1 MKSTDTAY
9 RNQCIVALYESGKL
23 TQQDVAK
30 VFQVSQGLVSQ
41 LYARYRAQGDEGIR
55 RKPAP
60 GASAK
65 LTAAQREQLG
75 EWLDQGAVAHG
86 FEGERWTRKRV
97 LRLIEDT
104 FGVTYEV
111 SSVGRL
117 LRDLGFSRQ
126 MPVRKDHRQK
136 DAEVAKWTTTRLPA
150 IKKRRMAP
158 RA

>member
-1 MKSTDTAY
+1 MTSTDTTY
-9 RNQCIVALYESGKL
+9 RNQCMVALYESGKL

-41 LYARYRAQGDEGIR
+41 IYARYRAQGDEGIR
-55 RKPAP
+55 RTPAP

-75 EWLDQGAVAHG
+75 ELLDQGAVAHG

-136 DAEVAKWTTTRLPA
+136 EAEVAKWHTTRLSE

>member
-1 MKSTDTAY
+1 M
-9 RNQCIVALYESGKL
+9 GL
-23 TQQDVAK
+23 TPH
-30 VFQVSQGLVSQ
+30 
-41 LYARYRAQGDEGIR
+41 
-55 RKPAP
+55 PAP

-65 LTAAQREQLG
+65 LTTAQRERLG
-75 EWLDQGAVAHG
+75 ALLDQGAVAHG

-97 LRLIEDT
+97 VRLIEDT

-117 LRDLGFSRQ
+117 LRDMGFSRQ

-136 DAEVAKWTTTRLPA
+136 DDEVAKWNTPRLPE
-150 IKKRRMAP
+150 IKKRQAAP

>member
-1 MKSTDTAY
+1 MTT
-9 RNQCIVALYESGKL
+9 
-23 TQQDVAK
+23 
-30 VFQVSQGLVSQ
+30 
-41 LYARYRAQGDEGIR
+41 
-55 RKPAP
+55 
-60 GASAK
+60 
-65 LTAAQREQLG
+65 AQREQLG

-104 FGVTYEV
+104 CGVTYEV
-111 SSVGRL
+111 SRVGRL

-136 DAEVAKWTTTRLPA
+136 DAEVATWPTTRLPERT
-150 IKKRRMAP
+150 KRRMAP

>member
-30 VFQVSQGLVSQ
+30 VFRVSQGLVSQ
-41 LYARYRAQGDEGIR
+41 IYARYRAQGNEGIMR
-55 RKPAP
+55 TPAP

-65 LTAAQREQLG
+65 LTTAQREQLG
-75 EWLDQGAVAHG
+75 ELLDQGAVAQG

-136 DAEVAKWTTTRLPA
+136 EAEVAKWTTTRLPA